1 MFVPRRVFRLKA
13 KGKETRAGQ
22 FLYSVGLLWESGEM
36 NGLEFIDDVYGFR
49 SRSPAV
55 QDVHLNNTFVYFC
68 SVTQKTAWSI
78 DVRGKL
84 VMTHNM
90 SYHLTTALWP
100 KNVVSCGCV
109 GAFARKW

>member
-1 MFVPRRVFRLKA
+1 
-13 KGKETRAGQ
+13 
-22 FLYSVGLLWESGEM
+22 M
-36 NGLEFIDDVYGFR
+36 NGLEFIDVYFFR

-55 QDVHLNNTFVYFC
+55 QDVDLSTTFVYFC

-90 SYHLTTALWP
+90 SYHLTTGLRP
-100 KNVVSCGCV
+100 THVVSCGCV
-109 GAFARKW
+109 AAFARKW